1 MPKKLDAKVDQEIRN
16 MIERNFTD
24 SQISKVLGVSVS
36 SANNR
41 RNLMKHSKPAQSAV
55 TSTKAKKNE
64 HKIARDKIIKKLS
77 KYHNL
82 SQAEIA
88 RKLNVS
94 STLVSHTVGKKKLKT
109 KMKIFLCKFLS
120 NRGMSP
126 KAISKLVNLK
136 TESVT
141 KYRYYQ

>member
-1 MPKKLDAKVDQEIRN
+1 MPKKLDTKIDQEIKD
-16 MIERNFTD
+16 MIKGNFTN
-24 SQISKVLGVSVS
+24 SQISKVLSVSVS
-36 SANNR
+36 TVVLR
-41 RNLMKHSKPAQSAV
+41 RNAMKYKPVQNI
-55 TSTKAKKNE
+55 TQTPKDKKKN
-64 HKIARDKIIKKLS
+64 HKIERDKIIKKLS